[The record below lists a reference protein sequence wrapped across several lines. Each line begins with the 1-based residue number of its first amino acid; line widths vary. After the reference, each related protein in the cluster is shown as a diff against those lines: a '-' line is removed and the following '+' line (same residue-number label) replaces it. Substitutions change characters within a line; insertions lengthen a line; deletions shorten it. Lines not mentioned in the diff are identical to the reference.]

1 MARKPRQLVIPSYC
15 TSGIFIRRASVSI
28 AVLYLLGTSSLVAQR
43 SFIDN
48 LIKNPGFEEYKNC
61 PSRLGSFDRD
71 VRYWS
76 SPTQGSTD
84 YFSGCSRIMTVPSNY
99 NGHQQPRNGKA
110 YAGMYLWAPQNYREY
125 IQVGLRK
132 RLLRDS
138 VYQLKLSISLAE
150 RSRDAVG
157 NLGFL
162 FTDRPLNI
170 PIKTVITSE
179 LLDSL
184 PDLQKSLRQVVVA
197 PLHEGSTA
205 WEDVEFHYRARGFE
219 RYLVVGNFRNDS
231 LSVLYTHPQGS
242 KPGAYYYLDRLTL
255 FGVEAGRPQ
264 PSYRLDT
271 TYVFKD
277 ILFEFDRYEI
287 DSTGQE
293 DLRNMYYY
301 LRERPDYH
309 IYIAGHTDGLGKD
322 RYNQELALK
331 RARRIAEGLSELG
344 IASHRIHVEAY
355 GSLRPVAPNQTD
367 TGRQLNR
374 RAEFVLRRR
383 SGTQNQER

>member
-1 MARKPRQLVIPSYC
+1 MVIPPF
-15 TSGIFIRRASVSI
+15 GIWAKWIQRTTVSVS
-28 AVLYLLGTSSLVAQR
+28 VLCLVLVSPHLRAQR
-43 SFIDN
+43 SLIDN
-48 LIKNPGFEEYKNC
+48 LIKNPGFEEYRNC

-76 SPTQGSTD
+76 SPTEGSTD

-99 NGHQQPRNGKA
+99 NGHQEPRSGKA
-110 YAGMYLWAPQNYREY
+110 YAGMYLWAPKDYREY

-132 RLLRDS
+132 RMLKDS

-162 FTDRPLNI
+162 FTDRPLKF
-170 PIKTVITSE
+170 PIKTVITPE
-179 LLDSL
+179 MLDSIAGL
-184 PDLQKSLRQVVVA
+184 RKSLSEVEVA
-197 PLHEGSTA
+197 PLHKGSTD
-205 WEDVEFHYRARGFE
+205 WEEVEFHYRAQGFE

-231 LSVLYTHPQGS
+231 LSVLYNHPRGG
-242 KPGAYYYLDRLTL
+242 KPGAYYYLDGLTL
-255 FGVEAGRPQ
+255 FGVESGRPQ
-264 PSYRLDT
+264 PSYQLDT

-287 DSTGQE
+287 DSIGKE
-293 DLRNMYYY
+293 DVRNMYYY

-322 RYNQELALK
+322 LYNQNLALK
-331 RARRIAEGLSELG
+331 RARRIADELGKLG
-344 IASHRIHVEAY
+344 IAPHRIHVEAY
-355 GSLRPVAPNQTD
+355 GSLRPVAPNETN

-383 SGTQNQER
+383 NRK